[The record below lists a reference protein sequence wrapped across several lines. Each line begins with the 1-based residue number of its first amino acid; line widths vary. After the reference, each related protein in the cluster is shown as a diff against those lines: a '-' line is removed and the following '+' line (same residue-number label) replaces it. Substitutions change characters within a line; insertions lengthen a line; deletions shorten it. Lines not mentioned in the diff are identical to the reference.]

1 MAIEI
6 SAVTA
11 RRYVMGRQGLWPGR
25 RWSGLD
31 GAGSAMRAMEDL
43 QLDPLVVVARAH
55 DLALAGRVV
64 DYAIDDWAILTYER
78 REFFEWGGWLAVR
91 PMEELPF
98 FRVIM
103 RRERAQA
110 HWVEVEREHADAI
123 EEMRTLLRSGR
134 EVSNRDFAMRD
145 RTRIDDYRGRKDSAL
160 ALHYLWRV
168 GEAMVVRR
176 ERFERVY
183 ALTEAVAPAWALR
196 EVDEA
201 EAEDALFR
209 KAVAADGL
217 TKLTSIDS
225 FLRRKDRVAALAAW
239 RELRLADGTLVEVR
253 VEGWRATQVALG
265 SDAGVLAELEAGG
278 SRPPGR
284 RSRPRPMRKPR
295 SCRRSTRSARA
306 AGPSRCSASTTS
318 GRSTSRSRS
327 DRSATTRCRS
337 CGATGS
343 WPGSTRSWTAR
354 PARSSSTA
362 CGWRTPRWRATSPS
376 RMRWPGPWAAS
387 SPSSV
392 RAGWISPPCR
402 GRRFGPA
409 PARVA
414 PRSVSA
420 IAAIHGDRVDRALP
434 RTGSLGDRDHSS
446 WAPEPSRPDRRSRGT
461 HRGRIAKGRRA
472 ARRPGGGSGRAAG
485 LLRASARLEEFLQQ
499 FLHARIVDH
508 GRPPLYDGR
517 R

>member
-1 MAIEI
+1 MPIEI
-6 SAVTA
+6 SVVTA
-11 RRYVMGRQGLWPGR
+11 RRFVMGRQGLWPGR

-64 DYAIDDWAILTYER
+64 DYAIDDWATLTYER

-123 EEMRTLLRSGR
+123 AEMRTLLRSGR

-196 EVDEA
+196 AVDEA
-201 EAEDALFR
+201 EAEDVLFR

-217 TKLTSIDS
+217 TKLTSINS

-239 RELRLADGTLVEVR
+239 REHRLADGTLVEVR
-253 VEGWRATQVALG
+253 VEGWRATHVALG

-278 SRPPGR
+278 VPAAWAPLATTTDEEATFLSPLDPVSARGR
-284 RSRPRPMRKPR
+284 AKPLFGFDYVWEVYKPVEKRSFGYYTMPILWGDRLVGRFDPKLD
-295 SCRRSTRSARA
+295 RSTGTLVINGLWLEDPSLARDAAFAEAMARA
-306 AGPSRCSASTTS
+306 MTRFRAFLGARRLDLSAV
-318 GRSTSRSRS
+318 SRSPLR
-327 DRSATTRCRS
+327 
-337 CGATGS
+337 
-343 WPGSTRSWTAR
+343 TA
-354 PARSSSTA
+354 
-362 CGWRTPRWRATSPS
+362 
-376 RMRWPGPWAAS
+376 
-387 SPSSV
+387 
-392 RAGWISPPCR
+392 
-402 GRRFGPA
+402 
-409 PARVA
+409 
-414 PRSVSA
+414 
-420 IAAIHGDRVDRALP
+420 
-434 RTGSLGDRDHSS
+434 
-446 WAPEPSRPDRRSRGT
+446 
-461 HRGRIAKGRRA
+461 
-472 ARRPGGGSGRAAG
+472 
-485 LLRASARLEEFLQQ
+485 LRASRA
-499 FLHARIVDH
+499 
-508 GRPPLYDGR
+508 GR
-517 R
+517 

>member
-1 MAIEI
+1 MPIEI

-55 DLALAGRVV
+55 DLALAGRVI

-78 REFFEWGGWLAVR
+78 RAFFEWGGWLAVR

-103 RRERAQA
+103 RREREQA

-183 ALTEAVAPAWALR
+183 ALTESVAPAWALR

-201 EAEDALFR
+201 EAEDVLFR

-239 RELRLADGTLVEVR
+239 RERRLADGTLVEVR

-265 SDAGVLAELEAGG
+265 SDAGVLAELEAGRTPAAW
-278 SRPPGR
+278 SPLDATTTDEATFLSPLD
-284 RSRPRPMRKPR
+284 PV
-295 SCRRSTRSARA
+295 SAR
-306 AGPSRCSASTTS
+306 
-318 GRSTSRSRS
+318 GRAKPLFGFDYVWEVYKPVEKRSFGYYTMPILWG
-327 DRSATTRCRS
+327 DRLVARFDPKLDR
-337 CGATGS
+337 ATGTLVINGL
-343 WPGSTRSWTAR
+343 WLEDPPLAHDAAFADAMGRAMGRFLAFLGAR
-354 PARSSSTA
+354 RLDLT
-362 CGWRTPRWRATSPS
+362 
-376 RMRWPGPWAAS
+376 
-387 SPSSV
+387 
-392 RAGWISPPCR
+392 
-402 GRRFGPA
+402 
-409 PARVA
+409 
-414 PRSVSA
+414 
-420 IAAIHGDRVDRALP
+420 ALP
-434 RTGSLGDRDHSS
+434 RSPLRTALRSS
-446 WAPEPSRPDRRSRGT
+446 RA
-461 HRGRIAKGRRA
+461 GR
-472 ARRPGGGSGRAAG
+472 
-485 LLRASARLEEFLQQ
+485 
-499 FLHARIVDH
+499 
-508 GRPPLYDGR
+508 
-517 R
+517 